1 MVFTVGITTVLSVLD
16 GTISNVALPTIAQD
30 LSVSSAAVVWVV
42 NAFQL
47 TTTMLIVPLT
57 TYGDI
62 GGFARL
68 YRAGVVIFIIGSIA
82 CASAHSLSVLVA
94 GRCIQAIGAAGILA
108 TSQPITRF
116 AFPRTM
122 LGLAIGVQSLI
133 VSISSAA
140 GPAIGGLILGIGSW
154 PWLFWIN
161 VPFALVALA
170 LSGMLPDMPRAS
182 HRFDW
187 LSAVLS
193 GATLA
198 LFITGLD
205 QLRAPANPA
214 LFAFEVAAAL
224 ILGTIAVRRQ
234 AHLETPFIP
243 IDLLQI
249 RIVRLSAMT
258 SITAFMSQNAAL
270 IALPFYFHALGYAPT
285 QIGLLMTPFPVGSA
299 LMALFAG
306 RLSDRYHAGIL
317 GAVGLVIFAAAMVL
331 LAILPD
337 HPATFEVVWRTGLG
351 GAGFAIFVAPN
362 LRAMV
367 ASAPPH
373 RSGAITGLT
382 TTSRMTG
389 QTIGVALTAL
399 VFSLG
404 GGTGSQDVRVVLW
417 VSVALAL
424 VALGISSLRIESV
437 RDLRREGRA
446 GPWT

>member
-1 MVFTVGITTVLSVLD
+1 MATVAITTVLSVLD

-68 YRAGVVIFIIGSIA
+68 YRAGVVIFIVGSIL
-82 CASAHSLSVLVA
+82 CASAHTLSLLVA
-94 GRCIQAIGAAGILA
+94 GRCVQAIGAAGILA

-122 LGLAIGVQSLI
+122 LGMAIGVQSLI

-140 GPAIGGLILGIGSW
+140 GPALGGLILGIGSW

-205 QLRAPANPA
+205 QLRAPAHVLVFA
-214 LFAFEVAAAL
+214 LEIVAAL
-224 ILGTIAVRRQ
+224 ILGTTVVRRQ
-234 AHLETPFIP
+234 SQLETPFIP
-243 IDLLQI
+243 LDLLKI

-258 SITAFMSQNAAL
+258 SITAFMSQNAGL
-270 IALPFYFHALGYAPT
+270 IALPFYFHALGYAAT
-285 QIGLLMTPFPVGSA
+285 QTGLLMTPFPVGSA

-317 GAVGLVIFAAAMVL
+317 GAVGLLVFAASMVL

-337 HPATFEVVWRTGLG
+337 HPATFDVVWRTALG

-367 ASAPPH
+367 SQAPPH
-373 RSGAITGLT
+373 RSGAVTGLT
-382 TTSRMTG
+382 TTARMTG

-399 VFSLG
+399 IFSAG
-404 GGTGSQDVRVVLW
+404 GGTGSHDVRVVLW
-417 VSVALAL
+417 VSVGLAL

-437 RDLRREGRA
+437 REMRREGRA

>member
-1 MVFTVGITTVLSVLD
+1 MLSVLD
-16 GTISNVALPTIAQD
+16 GTISNVALPTIAHD
-30 LSVSSAAVVWVV
+30 LQVSSAAVVWVV

-57 TYGDI
+57 TYADI

-68 YRAGVVIFIIGSIA
+68 YRAGVVIFILGSIA
-82 CASAHSLSVLVA
+82 CALAANLEVLVA
-94 GRCIQAIGAAGILA
+94 GRCVQAIGAAAILA

-116 AFPRTM
+116 AFPRSL
-122 LGLAIGVQSLI
+122 LGLAIGIQSLI

-140 GPAIGGLILGIGSW
+140 GPAIGGLILGLGSW

-161 VPFALVALA
+161 VPFALIALA
-170 LSGMLPDMPRAS
+170 MSGLLPDMPRAT

-205 QLRAPANPA
+205 QLRAPANTIFFA
-214 LFAFEVAAAL
+214 LE
-224 ILGTIAVRRQ
+224 ILGAIVLGTVAVRRQ
-234 AHLETPFIP
+234 SQLATPFIP
-243 IDLLQI
+243 VDLLQI

-270 IALPFYFHALGYAPT
+270 IALPFYFHALGYAAT
-285 QIGLLMTPFPVGSA
+285 ETGLLMTPFPVGSA
-299 LMALFAG
+299 LMAVFAG
-306 RLSDRYHAGIL
+306 RLADRYNAGVL
-317 GAVGLVIFAAAMVL
+317 GVIGLVIFAGAMAL
-331 LAILPD
+331 LALLGD
-337 HPATFEVVWRTGLG
+337 HASSFDVVWRTALG

-367 ASAPPH
+367 ASAPPE

-382 TTSRMTG
+382 TTARMTG
-389 QTIGVALTAL
+389 QTVGVALTAL
-399 VFSLG
+399 IFSAG
-404 GGTGSQDVRVVLW
+404 GGAGGEDVRIVLW
-417 VSVALAL
+417 ASVALAL
-424 VALGISSLRIESV
+424 IAVGISSLRIESV